1 MNEQPA
7 LRWSGS
13 FGVLPATATSVKN
26 LSGDKI
32 ILPQSALEQLL
43 NAAPSQPTAASSFT
57 AWDPHNPY
65 RSNGFGF
72 EQRQQLPQPLTF
84 RLVNSQNGNVVFAG
98 IREFSAEEGTV
109 GLSSFLIEALG
120 IEPQQLNATNGNG
133 TSDADAIDL
142 TGDHV
147 PSTTSSVKLTVDATN
162 IPKGTYVRLRPL
174 EAGYNPDDWKSL
186 LERHLREHYTCLTKN
201 SILSVNGVKGETFK
215 FLVDRLSPEGDG
227 ICVVDTDLEVDIEAL
242 NEEQARETMRQIMTK
257 AQTEIVGGV
266 SKGGDL
272 DIWKDVS
279 GNVSPGGYVDY
290 ILPSWDR
297 SQPLTITL
305 SGIEQEY
312 SVDLFVT
319 PKSSRQRVLPRDSA
333 HVFGDF
339 SPAEN
344 GVKSITI
351 SPTNVEMEGAE
362 AILVSVHGFS
372 SENQRTSQPIP
383 FTVRAKVG
391 SPTSKAGQ
399 DRMEVD
405 GEEHSSDEEQ
415 CSNCKQWVPKRT
427 MVLHENFC
435 RRNNI
440 PCPYCSAVFKKDSNE
455 WHSHWH
461 CEHDSAKGNSAAS
474 KSKHDMIFH
483 QHHPCQDC
491 EFTTN
496 SLADLARHRTSVCPG
511 KLILCR
517 FCHLEVPQEGD
528 PFNPSPEVVLS
539 GLTAHELA
547 DGARTTECHLCDK
560 IVRLRDMETHMKHH
574 ELDKVSRAKPEI
586 CRNVNC
592 GRTLHGVGPRGQI
605 GAGTS
610 QGQGPGN
617 DIGLCSLCFGPLYV
631 SMHDPEG
638 KALRRRIERKYLGQ
652 MMTGC
657 GKSHCANEWC
667 RTGRKNTNAEAKGS
681 SASAVLPLVKPLLA
695 MVGTPD
701 GHMYFCVDETNQ
713 KRRKIAEMLAAEKVW
728 DLEWCVAAAEA
739 EKGNIDRMRDWL
751 QAWAPRS

>member
-1 MNEQPA
+1 MEEQPT

-13 FGVLPATATSVKN
+13 FRILPTTATTVKN

-43 NAAPSQPTAASSFT
+43 AAAPSPPITASSFT
-57 AWDPHNPY
+57 TWDHSNPY
-65 RSNGFGF
+65 RSNGFGS
-72 EQRQQLPQPLTF
+72 EQRQQLPHPLTF

-98 IREFSAEEGTV
+98 IREFSAEEGTM

-120 IEPQQLNATNGNG
+120 IEPHQLDVKNGNG
-133 TSDADAIDL
+133 VSDSDTIDL
-142 TGDHV
+142 TGDDT
-147 PSTTSSVKLTVDATN
+147 PLTSTSMQITVHATPV
-162 IPKGTYVRLRPL
+162 PKGTYVRLRPL

-186 LERHLREHYTCLTKN
+186 LERHLREHFTCLTKN
-201 SILSVNGVKGETFK
+201 SILSVNGVRGETFK
-215 FLVDRLSPEGDG
+215 FLVDKLSPEGDG

-242 NEEQARETMRQIMTK
+242 NEEQARETMRKIMTD
-257 AQTEIVGGV
+257 AQTEVSGGV

-272 DIWKDVS
+272 DIWKDLS
-279 GNVSPGGYVDY
+279 GSVQPGGYVDY
-290 ILPSWDR
+290 ALPSWDR

-305 SGIEQEY
+305 SSIEHED
-312 SVDLFVT
+312 SLDLFVT
-319 PKSSRQRVLPRDSA
+319 PKSTRQRAVPRDTT

-339 SPAEN
+339 SSAEN

-362 AILVSVHGFS
+362 SILVSVHGS
-372 SENQRTSQPIP
+372 SITDQQANDPIS
-383 FTVRAKVG
+383 FTIRAKIG
-391 SPTSKAGQ
+391 TPTTKKGD

-405 GEEHSSDEEQ
+405 MDGHTPDEEQ
-415 CSNCKQWVPKRT
+415 CQNCRQWVPKRT

-435 RRNNI
+435 WRNNI
-440 PCPYCSAVFKKDSNE
+440 PCPQCQAVFKKGSEE
-455 WHSHWH
+455 WNSHWH
-461 CEHDSAKGNSAAS
+461 CEHDSAKGDSAAS
-474 KSKHDMIFH
+474 RAKHDDIFH
-483 QHHPCQDC
+483 KDHRCQDC

-574 ELDKVSRAKPEI
+574 ELDKVSREKPEI

-592 GRTLHGVGPRGQI
+592 GRTLHGVGPKGQI
-605 GAGTS
+605 GAGTAK
-610 QGQGPGN
+610 GEGPGN
-617 DIGLCSLCFGPLYV
+617 EVGLCSICFGPLYV

-638 KALRRRIERKYLGQ
+638 KALKRRIERKYLGQ

-657 GKSHCANEWC
+657 GKSHCGNEWC
-667 RTGRKNTNAEAKGS
+667 KTGRKNIGLEAKGV
-681 SASAVLPLVKPLLA
+681 SASAVLPLIKPLLE
-695 MVGTPD
+695 MVGSPD

-713 KRRKIAEMLAAEKVW
+713 TRRKIAEMLATERVW
-728 DLEWCVAAAEA
+728 GLEWCIAAAEA
-739 EKGNIDRMRDWL
+739 EKGNMDRMRDWL
-751 QAWAPRS
+751 QAWAPRE